1 MISKKNLNDLYQIFI
16 IIEQNTMAG
25 LNVLD
30 ALKLYAKNS
39 RPYVKQVLDSVQHDL
54 ETGIRLPDAFAKHP
68 KLFPSYIVEMMKVS
82 EGTGQAEEVYKEIV
96 RSLEQEVDL
105 RRNIGSQMGQAVFLL
120 ILLAI
125 TVCIVIFFV
134 LPSMGK
140 FMSSLDMQLP
150 FYTKVMID
158 VGIFAENY
166 WFIVLPGIAMAAFA
180 LGGFFRAKPEQW
192 ARLQLKMPV
201 YSPLAF
207 YALQYRFCL
216 VLALCKNAGLDTIRA
231 LEFTAS
237 GSDNILMDNLITK
250 VLKEIRRTG
259 GSFTQILRKMDVEKI
274 LDESIYMF
282 LEAGEKSDM
291 GEMMFTRASFYKKQL
306 AVESQMFNTK
316 LSNMLVTPIF
326 IVLGLIMFAIMS
338 PLFSIMGQITSGG
351 IR

>member
-125 TVCIVIFFV
+125 TVGIVIFFV

>member
-125 TVCIVIFFV
+125 TVGIVIFVV

-158 VGIFAENY
+158 AGIFAESY
-166 WFIVLPGIAMAAFA
+166 WFVVLPVIAAAVIA
-180 LGGFFRAKPEQW
+180 LICFFRANPEQW

-201 YSPLAF
+201 YRPLAF

-237 GSDNILMDNLITK
+237 GSDNILMDNLIIRA
-250 VLKEIRRTG
+250 LKEIRRTG

-291 GEMMFTRASFYKKQL
+291 GEMMFTRAAFYKKQL
-306 AVESQMFNTK
+306 TIESQMFNTK
-316 LSNMLVTPIF
+316 LSNILLTPIVV
-326 IVLGLIMFAIMS
+326 VLGLIMFAVLS
-338 PLFSIMGQITSGG
+338 PLFNMMGQITSGG
-351 IR
+351 IG